1 MDDVKCVGTE
11 SSLAN
16 CNFNGWGQ
24 NNCGHNED
32 AGVICQDS
40 EYPLLM
46 EIYSTV
52 VVYV

>member
-24 NNCGHNED
+24 NNCGHSED